1 MPHGDRWLAAGEA
14 GCYQPRLFN
23 RNRNAAMADPKSS
36 KLKARLPRGL
46 ADRAP
51 AEIAATRRMMETIRK
66 VYELYGFEPV
76 ETPAIEYTDAL
87 GKFLP
92 DQDRPNEGV
101 FSFQDDDEQWL
112 SLRYDLTAPLA
123 RYVAENFD
131 TLPKPYRSYRAGYV
145 YRNEKPG
152 PGRFRQFMQF
162 DADTVGS
169 ASMAADAE
177 ICMMAADTMEALGIP
192 RGSYVVKVNNRKVL
206 DGVLESMGVT
216 SDHTKLTV
224 LRAMDKLDRLGLDGV
239 RALLGRGRQ
248 DESGDYTQGAKLGER
263 EIADIVEYISAGA
276 DNTQELS
283 ERITEAL
290 TAAATGRED
299 LAALLSKIQKTQT
312 DKSEN
317 LGAGLTRR
325 QIDFLVQYSNTR
337 YLTAPGT
344 ETFHPMI
351 AWTINFHQ
359 WRSIVGNSQVGRQ
372 GIDELEQMAEL
383 VWAAG
388 YQYDRI
394 DFNPSV
400 VRGLEYYT
408 GPVYEVE
415 LTLPV
420 TGDDGK
426 PVRFGSVGG
435 GGRYDGLVSRFRG
448 EPVPATGFS
457 IGVSRLLAA
466 LTYLGK
472 IDAKPEPGPVI
483 VTVFDRD
490 RLTDY
495 QRMAATLRQAG
506 IRAEL
511 YLGSGKFGPQMKYAD
526 RRRSPCVVIQGSDE
540 KQRGEVQI
548 KDLIVGA
555 ELAGLSKERDAYLRK
570 QTEAQFAVPEDRL
583 VEAVREVLARHGV
596 TWG

>member
-1 MPHGDRWLAAGEA
+1 
-14 GCYQPRLFN
+14 
-23 RNRNAAMADPKSS
+23 MAEPKSN

-206 DGVLESMGVT
+206 DGVMEAIGLGGEENAG
-216 SDHTKLTV
+216 KRLTV
-224 LRAMDKLDRLGLDGV
+224 LRAIDKLDRLGFEGV
-239 RALLGRGRQ
+239 QLLLGPGRK
-248 DESGDYTQGAKLGER
+248 DESGDFTK
-263 EIADIVEYISAGA
+263 
-276 DNTQELS
+276 
-283 ERITEAL
+283 
-290 TAAATGRED
+290 
-299 LAALLSKIQKTQT
+299 
-312 DKSEN
+312 
-317 LGAGLTRR
+317 GAGLSDIAITR
-325 QIDFLVQYSNTR
+325 I
-337 YLTAPGT
+337 
-344 ETFHPMI
+344 
-351 AWTINFHQ
+351 INFTGWGEHGSGAKSTVSANEVTIANFEDAV
-359 WRSIVGNSQVGRQ
+359 RGSPLGEKGV
-372 GIDELEQMAEL
+372 AEL
-383 VWAAG
+383 ADIKQLVHAAR
-388 YQYDRI
+388 YDDGRI
-394 DFNPSV
+394 VIDPSV

-415 LTLPV
+415 LTLPI

-466 LTYLGK
+466 LMHLDK

-483 VTVFDRD
+483 VTVLDRD
-490 RLTDY
+490 RLADY

-511 YLGSGKFGPQMKYAD
+511 YLGPGKFGPQMKYAD

-548 KDLIVGA
+548 KDLIIGA
-555 ELAGLSKERDAYLRK
+555 ELAGLSKERDDYLRR
-570 QTEAQFAVPEDRL
+570 QAEAQFAVPEDRL
-583 VEAVREVLARHGV
+583 VEAVRQVLARHGV

>member
-1 MPHGDRWLAAGEA
+1 M
-14 GCYQPRLFN
+14 
-23 RNRNAAMADPKSS
+23 RNRNAAMADPKSN

-206 DGVLESMGVT
+206 DGVLEAIGLGGEENAG
-216 SDHTKLTV
+216 KRLTV
-224 LRAMDKLDRLGLDGV
+224 LRAIDKYDRLGSAGV
-239 RALLGRGRQ
+239 EALLGAGRK
-248 DESGDYTQGAKLGER
+248 DESGDFTK
-263 EIADIVEYISAGA
+263 
-276 DNTQELS
+276 
-283 ERITEAL
+283 
-290 TAAATGRED
+290 
-299 LAALLSKIQKTQT
+299 
-312 DKSEN
+312 
-317 LGAGLTRR
+317 GAGLNPKQIKRIMVFVTLQSGWTLLDDVTDRAASDVAEDEVVHPFESVEGDIAFHAESNAATIR
-325 QIDFLVQYSNTR
+325 QLRTHFGSNRTS
-337 YLTAPGT
+337 L
-344 ETFHPMI
+344 
-351 AWTINFHQ
+351 
-359 WRSIVGNSQVGRQ
+359 Q
-372 GIDELEQMAEL
+372 GIDELNHIHTL
-383 VWAAG
+383 CNAAG
-388 YQYDRI
+388 YLRDRI
-394 DFNPSV
+394 RIDPSV

-415 LTLPV
+415 LTLPI

-466 LTYLGK
+466 LMHLGK

-483 VTVFDRD
+483 VTVLDRD
-490 RLTDY
+490 RLADY

-511 YLGSGKFGPQMKYAD
+511 YLGAGKFGPQMKYAD

-540 KQRGEVQI
+540 KQKGEVQI
-548 KDLIVGA
+548 KDLIAGT
-555 ELAGLSKERDAYLRK
+555 ELAALSKEHDEYLRR
-570 QTEAQFAVPEDRL
+570 QAEAQFAVPEDRL
-583 VEAVREVLARHGV
+583 VDAVREVLARRGI
-596 TWG
+596 TRG